1 MGEYD
6 TLLVNTYLFGIV
18 TFQFATY
25 YGSSESNS
33 ILITVLLLFLN
44 DSVHFCRIYMAWFL
58 LPDAEDPRSVENYTN
73 PEILLIAPWP
83 YPFTCHKRSY
93 CCDSLYITFWAF
105 RLYRLT
111 GKLYLYVGL
120 MIGAVTVFG
129 LGITTGNQGALS
141 FYAWII
147 HEVLK
152 LIVLKPIII
161 TWLVGQTVMDL
172 FLTSSLSYVLY
183 RSRTGFRTT
192 DSVINQLIRGT
203 IQTGVFSSMFAPSS
217 FSSPTTNL
225 YGMFAMPVGRIYT
238 NTLMDT
244 LISREKLKES
254 LTSEPIDVTSTVII
268 RMGKSRQTYDNSV
281 PSQIPVVNIRRGVYS
296 ETGEATEMNRLDSA
310 DRKHQSLEHDS
321 GSEMPWAPGFKV

>member
-1 MGEYD
+1 MTRY
-6 TLLVNTYLFGIV
+6 TLQGRYTWP
-18 TFQFATY
+18 TFTE
-25 YGSSESNS
+25 G
-33 ILITVLLLFLN
+33 L
-44 DSVHFCRIYMAWFL
+44 
-58 LPDAEDPRSVENYTN
+58 RSVENYTN

-83 YPFTCHKRSY
+83 YPFTVISEAIAAILVHHF
-93 CCDSLYITFWAF
+93 LGF

-120 MIGAVTVFG
+120 MICAVTVFG
-129 LGITTGNQGALS
+129 LGITTGVK
-141 FYAWII
+141 AWII

-172 FLTSSLSYVLY
+172 FLTSSLSFVLY

-203 IQTGVFSSMFAPSS
+203 IQTGVFSSIFAVALLDVG
-217 FSSPTTNL
+217 SPTTNL

-244 LISREKLKES
+244 LISREKLKET
-254 LTSEPIDVTSTVII
+254 LTSEAIDITSTVII
-268 RMGKSRQTYDNSV
+268 RMGKGRQRYDDSV
-281 PSQIPVVNIRRGVYS
+281 PSQIPVVNIRRDVYS
-296 ETGEATEMNRLDSA
+296 ETDEATEMNRLDSA

-321 GSEMPWAPGFKV
+321 GGEMWASGFKV